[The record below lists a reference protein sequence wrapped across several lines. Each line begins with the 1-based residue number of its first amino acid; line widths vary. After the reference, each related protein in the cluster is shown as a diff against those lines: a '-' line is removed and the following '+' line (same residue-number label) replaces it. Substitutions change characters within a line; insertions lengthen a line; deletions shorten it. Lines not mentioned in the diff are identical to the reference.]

1 MKKTP
6 LLLLMVLVIGTA
18 IGQINLTENL
28 QKKLDNIVSQDVPSD
43 APGIATAIISNGKLI
58 YKKYVGFE
66 NLEDSLKLDNNS
78 RFNIASNG
86 KQFTALAILV
96 LEEQGKL
103 NLQDD
108 IRKYIPE
115 IYKYQEDKIT
125 IQNLLN
131 HTSGIR
137 DVYDLLSLKG
147 ITWWQ
152 HTYNN
157 QDVLDLV
164 KAQSD
169 LNFSPGSQYLYSN
182 TNYILLAE
190 IIERITEKSF
200 VQNTNE
206 LFAKLNMNN
215 TSFEDDYT
223 SIKGP
228 IAIPYFNFDTWS
240 NYEWKWNVVGDGNV
254 FSTLQDQIEWEKI
267 VQGKGNPKISRE
279 LINKSQQLENTSN
292 FKYGYGLE
300 FGKYNNLPYRF
311 HEGATGAWKAT
322 IVRFQNKD
330 LSIIT
335 MTNSGKTIPSM
346 QTRQMVDVIYNLNNV
361 SNPFLTEPEKTGLF
375 VSEEEIIGTYLT
387 ESNYSFEFKK
397 TEDGKFILN
406 RIGRGNVEIVREAD
420 NIFHQK
426 YDPAFKQE
434 FKRNKQG
441 EMVVTAYYTSHAPYS
456 LERANF
462 NWIKYNFQ
470 SLNGSFINKETGTE
484 LIIEYDSQRNYK
496 VLING
501 QENSG
506 VLVTPV
512 KLLVSNY
519 VIVFSNDDNPIRTI
533 TLNAD
538 RIQNVKFERKI

>member
-1 MKKTP
+1 MS
-6 LLLLMVLVIGTA
+6 TA
-18 IGQINLTENL
+18 TGQVDLTEN
-28 QKKLDNIVSQDVPSD
+28 QKEKLDSIASQDVPND
-43 APGIATAIISNGKLI
+43 APGIATAIISDGKLI
-58 YKKYVGFE
+58 YEKYVGFE
-66 NLEDSLKLDNNS
+66 NLEGSLKIDKNS

-86 KQFTALAILV
+86 KQFTALAISL
-96 LEEQGKL
+96 LEEQGRL

-108 IRKYIPE
+108 IKKYIPE
-115 IYKYQEDKIT
+115 VYKNQEDKIT

-137 DVYDLLSLKG
+137 DIYDLLSLKG

-190 IIERITEKSF
+190 IIERVTEKSF
-200 VQNTNE
+200 VQYTNE
-206 LFAKLNMNN
+206 LFAKLNMTS
-215 TSFEDDYT
+215 TSFEDDHT
-223 SIKGP
+223 SIQGP
-228 IAIPYFNFDTWS
+228 IAVPYFNFDTWS
-240 NYEWKWNVVGDGNV
+240 NYEWKWNVVGDGNI
-254 FSTLQDQIEWEKI
+254 FSTLQDQIKWEKI
-267 VQGKGNPKISRE
+267 IQGKGNPQISRE
-279 LINKSQQLENTSN
+279 LINKSQQLENVSN
-292 FKYGYGLE
+292 FRYGYGLE
-300 FGKYNNLPYRF
+300 FDEYKNLRYRF

-322 IVRFQNKD
+322 VVRFQNKD

-346 QTRQMVDVIYNLNNV
+346 QTRQMIDVVYNLDKV
-361 SNPFLTEPEKTGLF
+361 SNAFLTAPEKTADF
-375 VSEEEIIGTYLT
+375 VSEEEIVGTYLT
-387 ESNYSFEFKK
+387 ATNFSFEFRK
-397 TEDGKFILN
+397 TDDGKFVLH
-406 RIGRGNVEIVREAD
+406 RIGRGEVELVREAD
-420 NIFHQK
+420 NIFQQK

-434 FKRNKQG
+434 FIRNEQG

-456 LERANF
+456 LARANSDWNDYDF
-462 NWIKYNFQ
+462 K
-470 SLNGSFINKETGTE
+470 SLNGNFVNDETGAE

-496 VLING
+496 VLLNG
-501 QENSG
+501 QENNG
-506 VLVTPV
+506 TLVTPA
-512 KLLVSNY
+512 KLLINNY
-519 VIVFSNDDNPIRTI
+519 VIEFSNDDSLITTF